1 MTVANSL
8 NIKEP
13 GMNTKNCLVT
23 LMLALSLAVSM
34 AFAAKEKVSAFKG
47 TVMKIDRGAKTAVV
61 KAVDGTEHVVHF
73 TKRTTVHG
81 VEKSAK
87 YADDAFH
94 GLREGSS
101 VVVHYTTKGTE
112 ETAEEVD
119 HIGNEGIQTAEGA
132 VVRIDRRGK
141 AMTIRTASGA
151 EETYKLADHASE
163 DAARDLDQAAGKL
176 GSVTV
181 YYTEES
187 GRKVAHFFE
196 RTL

>member
-1 MTVANSL
+1 MNSKNYFVTV
-8 NIKEP
+8 
-13 GMNTKNCLVT
+13 T
-23 LMLALSLAVSM
+23 LALSLAVSM
-34 AFAAKEKVSAFKG
+34 AFAAKEKVSAFRG
-47 TVMKIDRGAKTAVV
+47 TVMKIDRGANTAVV

-87 YADDAFH
+87 YSDDAFH

-119 HIGNEGIQTAEGA
+119 HIGNQGIQTAEGA

-141 AMTIRTASGA
+141 SMTIRTASGA

>member
-1 MTVANSL
+1 
-8 NIKEP
+8 
-13 GMNTKNCLVT
+13 MNMRNWMVFVLTFP
-23 LMLALSLAVSM
+23 LAVSM

-47 TVMKIDRGAKTAVV
+47 TVMKIDNGARTAVV
-61 KAVDGTEHVVHF
+61 KAVDGGEHIVHF
-73 TKRTTVHG
+73 VGRTTVHG
-81 VEKSAK
+81 VEKSGA
-87 YADDAFH
+87 YAQDAFH
-94 GLREGSS
+94 GLREGDS

-119 HIGNEGIQTAEGA
+119 HIGNQGIQTAEGA
-132 VVRIDRRGK
+132 VVHIDRRGK
-141 AMTIRTASGA
+141 AMTIRAASGA

-196 RTL
+196 RKL